1 MGIQKF
7 YDVIILVLVAIGCT
21 LLLPLYFTV
30 MFTNPISYT
39 EDKTAL
45 DVQNSLY
52 MYEDI
57 KTGKDLMMSL
67 VVVDDN
73 VAFPRSIR
81 INNTP
86 IIDLNNAWII
96 NKYTNIVKVYETGG
110 QWKLGNMLNWK
121 IQEVKYEYNSGDPYL
136 HYILSP

>member
-7 YDVIILVLVAIGCT
+7 YDIMILVFVAIGCT

-73 VAFPRSIR
+73 IAFPRSIR

-86 IIDLNNAWII
+86 VIDFNNEWIV
-96 NKYTNIVKVYETGG
+96 NKYTNIVKVYETSG
-110 QWKLGNMLNWK
+110 QWKLGNMLEWK
-121 IQEVKYEYNSGDPYL
+121 IKEVKYEYNSGDPYL
-136 HYILSP
+136 HYILQP

>member
-1 MGIQKF
+1 
-7 YDVIILVLVAIGCT
+7 
-21 LLLPLYFTV
+21 

-110 QWKLGNMLNWK
+110 QWKLGNMLDWK